1 MRLMHDL
8 RDGAEAVDALRAR
21 VARVCRVLGGLD
33 LMKAATGHASARL
46 PGTDRVFIRGRGDEE
61 AGLRFTMPE
70 QIVEVDL
77 SGRLVESL
85 TPGVEAPREVF
96 IHTSVYR
103 QRPEV
108 FGVVHGHPLTVV
120 LMSMSGK
127 PLLPLHGAYDPPS
140 ARLAIQGIPIYPRT
154 YLCDT
159 PARGDELAEAIG
171 ASSCCIMRGHGSTTC
186 GPNVEE
192 AALTTIHLNDLADI
206 NYKAAMIG
214 GCESIPDDERDWIL
228 SGERFAAST
237 QNGAHPQGRAGSLW
251 RYYCSVAGEA
261 AQ

>member
-1 MRLMHDL
+1 MHEPQDIGNTV
-8 RDGAEAVDALRAR
+8 RALRER
-21 VARVCRVLGGLD
+21 VALVCRVLGGLD

-46 PGTDRVFIRGRGDEE
+46 AGTDRVFVRGRGDEE
-61 AGLRFTMPE
+61 TGLRFTTPE

-77 SGRLVESL
+77 TGRLVESL
-85 TPGVEAPREVF
+85 TFGVEAPREVF

-103 QRPEV
+103 NRPDV
-108 FGVVHGHPLTVV
+108 FGVVHGHPLAVV

-127 PLLPLHGAYDPPS
+127 SLMPLYGAFDPPS
-140 ARLAIQGIPIYPRT
+140 ARLAIQGVPLYSRT

-159 PARGDELAEAIG
+159 PVRGDELAQALG
-171 ASSCCIMRGHGSTTC
+171 NSYCCVMRGHGSTTC

-214 GCESIPDDERDWIL
+214 SCDSIPEDERDWIV
-228 SGERFAAST
+228 SGERFSAST
-237 QNGAHPQGRAGSLW
+237 QNGARPQGRAGSLW
-251 RYYCSVAGEA
+251 RYYSSIVGEVGS
-261 AQ
+261 

>member
-1 MRLMHDL
+1 MQNPNDQS
-8 RDGAEAVDALRAR
+8 EAVQALRTR

-61 AGLRFTMPE
+61 TGLRFTTPE

-77 SGRLVESL
+77 AGRLVESL
-85 TPGVEAPREVF
+85 TPGVETPRDVF

-103 QRPEV
+103 HRPDV

-140 ARLAIQGIPIYPRT
+140 ARLAIQGIPVYPRT

-159 PARGDELAEAIG
+159 PDRGNELAEALG
-171 ASSCCIMRGHGSTTC
+171 ASSCCVMRGHGSTTC

-214 GCESIPDDERDWIL
+214 GCEPIPEDERDWIV
-228 SGERFAAST
+228 SGERFTAST
-237 QNGAHPQGRAGSLW
+237 QSGALPQGRAGSLW
-251 RYYCSVAGEA
+251 RYYCSLVGELTA
-261 AQ
+261 